1 MGSGAPR
8 ARQTVRSWKGS
19 RWALTHLLTT
29 WESAYC
35 VCSRG
40 PKLRLEDP
48 STLQQGGLSSDWKTP
63 RPAPPLQQGGVC
75 SDWKDPPTCPPRP
88 PHFSSPYQRPELGTT
103 WCPRPGIFTATGRQN
118 KRKKRPSG

>member
-48 STLQQGGLSSDWKTP
+48 STLQQGGLSSDWK
-63 RPAPPLQQGGVC
+63 
-75 SDWKDPPTCPPRP
+75 DPPTCPPRP